1 MKQDVYDQGAGA
13 TTARHPGA
21 ETRSGTPPTD
31 AEKQEMMKKAE
42 AAGKPGP
49 GHKAMEHF
57 AGNWRCEVKCWMD
70 PNGQPQQSQATAKT
84 AWIMGGR
91 FLQEDFQGQMM
102 GQTFNGPYI
111 MGFNNVKQVY
121 QSVWFDDMN
130 TALFTTEGKGDSKVI
145 TLEGKG
151 SCPAT
156 GRTDVPMKAVYRVIS
171 PDKHTFEMFDGNNR
185 TMEITYTRQ

>member
-1 MKQDVYDQGAGA
+1 MKQDVYDQAAGS
-13 TTARHPGA
+13 TTRRPGA
-21 ETRSGTPPTD
+21 ETHGGAPHSD

-42 AAGKPGP
+42 AAGRPGP
-49 GHKAMEHF
+49 GHKAIEHF

-102 GQTFNGPYI
+102 GRTFNGRFI

>member
-13 TTARHPGA
+13 TTTRRPGA
-21 ETRSGTPPTD
+21 ETHSGGPQTD

-42 AAGKPGP
+42 AAGRPGA
-49 GHKAMEHF
+49 GHKAIEHF

-91 FLQEDFQGQMM
+91 FLQEDFQGDMM
-102 GQTFNGPYI
+102 GRKFNGRMIVGY
-111 MGFNNVKQVY
+111 NNLKQVY

-130 TALFTTEGKGDSKVI
+130 TALFTTEGKGDSKGI

-151 SCPAT
+151 TCPAT
-156 GRTDVPMKAVYRVIS
+156 GRIDIPMKAVYRVIS
-171 PDKHTFEMFDGNNR
+171 PDKHIFEMFDNDKR

>member
-1 MKQDVYDQGAGA
+1 MKQDVYDQAAGSTTRRGA
-13 TTARHPGA
+13 PQ
-21 ETRSGTPPTD
+21 TD

-49 GHKAMEHF
+49 GHKAIEHF
-57 AGNWRCEVKCWMD
+57 AGNWRCEVKCWVD

-102 GQTFNGPYI
+102 GRTFNGRFI

-130 TALFTTEGKGDSKVI
+130 TALFTTEGKGDSKAI